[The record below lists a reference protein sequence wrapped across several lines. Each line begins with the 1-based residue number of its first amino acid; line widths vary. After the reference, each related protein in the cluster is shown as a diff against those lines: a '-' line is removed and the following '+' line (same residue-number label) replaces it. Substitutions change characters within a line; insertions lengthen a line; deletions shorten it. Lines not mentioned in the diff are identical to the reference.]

1 MTVAKTEIYFATRK
15 TASAHVYI
23 AKGTGIVRVNNVP
36 IEMMGAES
44 ARETVLAPLEIA
56 GDLRDKVDI
65 SVRTRGGGFMGQSG
79 AAATAISRALVGW
92 TKSKK
97 EPKGHPLSKSIRE
110 DLRKRLCRSLM
121 YATWRQHQRRILIL
135 SASYHSMKFPVFRCD
150 FRCNKSPPVPD
161 WESWMNFIR
170 LPCTFDSPK

>member
-1 MTVAKTEIYFATRK
+1 MTVAKTDIYFATRK
-15 TASAHVYI
+15 TASAHVHI

-44 ARETVLAPLEIA
+44 ARETVLTPLEIA
-56 GDLRDKVDI
+56 GDLRQKIDI

-97 EPKGHPLSKSIRE
+97 EPKSHPLLFKNQLVAGFTQVSLSSSK
-110 DLRKRLCRSLM
+110 
-121 YATWRQHQRRILIL
+121 YATWRQHQRRRYCLQTT
-135 SASYHSMKFPVFRCD
+135 V
-150 FRCNKSPPVPD
+150 
-161 WESWMNFIR
+161 
-170 LPCTFDSPK
+170 